1 MLIFSYAQKESGSF
15 HSLSILK
22 EEKMK
27 KEHINKIDILKKITP
42 LIENAAVKL
51 NLIPIEIS
59 FEKENNRWFLRIFI
73 YKNNGLITHSD
84 CENMT
89 RALNLYLDELI
100 DVKYYLEVS
109 SPGLDRKLKSS
120 REYVIFKGKKAKI
133 KLKRLID
140 DSKEKVFD
148 IRIGEYNG
156 TDTLSVTRLSDNKQL
171 DIKEEDILSIKL
183 ILELN
188 RTGESAND

>member
-1 MLIFSYAQKESGSF
+1 
-15 HSLSILK
+15 
-22 EEKMK
+22 
-27 KEHINKIDILKKITP
+27 
-42 LIENAAVKL
+42 
-51 NLIPIEIS
+51 
-59 FEKENNRWFLRIFI
+59 
-73 YKNNGLITHSD
+73 
-84 CENMT
+84 MT

-120 REYVIFKGKKAKI
+120 REYLIFKGKKAKI

-140 DSKEKVFD
+140 ESKEKVFD

-188 RTGESAND
+188 RTGESANE